1 MTSIRTISTAILA
14 GLGSLLAMPASLALA
29 APKNAVPAVKETI
42 PWLAYTCAI
51 VAVAGVCFVA
61 FRKPK
66 RSKGQ

>member
-1 MTSIRTISTAILA
+1 MTRIRPLLSSALAVACLA
-14 GLGSLLAMPASLALA
+14 GQAMA
-29 APKNAVPAVKETI
+29 AGKQDMSVVKSPQT
-42 PWLAYTCAI
+42 PWLAYAVAI